1 MYPNL
6 PIKIKRRQGAKI
18 KKIIFILIITIL
30 VGGCASYS
38 VNLYENRANYKPT
51 NPKEVR
57 VFHKIPQ
64 DRDFIELG
72 EVTVSGVDSWSWA
85 ENALKKKTAELG
97 GDAVYI
103 INKSDT
109 SEGAMVGHLG
119 AFDTT
124 LIVTGVVIKYKDTVK

>member
-1 MYPNL
+1 M
-6 PIKIKRRQGAKI
+6 
-18 KKIIFILIITIL
+18 KKLIYLL
-30 VGGCASYS
+30 VMTMLLSGCASYS
-38 VNLYENRANYKPT
+38 VNLYENTTHYKPT

-64 DRDFIELG
+64 DRGFIELG
-72 EVTVSGVDSWSWA
+72 EITVSGVDTWSWA

-103 INKSDT
+103 INKDDT

-119 AFDTT
+119 GFDTT